1 MSGYLQIEGDPTQW
15 WLVQPITPNQLTGQ
29 ALTVQV
35 QAPLAGSLLLSA
47 NSASVAVMTSQGAEP
62 TSLAIPNAAI
72 YVPTAAGP
80 SAGYAGYELP
90 ASADLATLAG
100 EITTLMNNGSRQIIA
115 IGAGGSGGLVLNGA
129 TLSFVVLCP
138 ATVAAGGGGA
148 TGGGVMGVD
157 GAMPHD

>member
-47 NSASVAVMTSQGAEP
+47 NSASVAVMTSQGAE
-62 TSLAIPNAAI
+62 TAGLAIPNAAM
-72 YVPTAAGP
+72 YVPTSTGP

-100 EITTLMNNGSRQIIA
+100 EITTLMNNGSRQVIA

-138 ATVAAGGGGA
+138 ATVTAGGGA